1 VGHRVT
7 CNHFNMTTPIDIAII
22 GAGPYGLSIA
32 AHLRA
37 AGVSFRI
44 FGEPLMN
51 WRSRMPK
58 GMHLKSD
65 GFASSL
71 FDPERHFTL
80 AKYCADEGIA
90 YADLG
95 LPVALET
102 FSSYGMAFQKRM
114 VPSLDTRSVGK
125 LACNRG
131 GFRLTLVDGEEL
143 DARRVIIATGI
154 SYYEYL
160 PDELAHLSRA
170 RCTHSADNRDLSG
183 YQGRQVLVLGRGASS
198 TDIAALLLE
207 QGASVQIV
215 SREPVIFH
223 LPPGDKPRTMW
234 QRIRHPNF
242 GLGPSFKSAVY
253 TLFPDLFHWL
263 PVRLRR
269 RIVRRHLGPAAVW
282 FIRDKL
288 VGHVPMRS
296 GYLLKAADERNGR
309 VHVEFT
315 HQDGSTLELEADHV
329 IAGTGYQ
336 VNLERLPYLDAA
348 VRARIALEGT
358 SPALSRH
365 FESSVPGLYFVG
377 MASAVSFGPLTRFAH
392 GAGYTA
398 RRISA
403 HLRRPRSRES
413 LDRLAR
419 APR

>member
-1 VGHRVT
+1 MPT
-7 CNHFNMTTPIDIAII
+7 SIDVAII

-44 FGEPLMN
+44 FGEPMKN

-80 AKYCADEGIA
+80 AKYCADQGIP

-95 LPVALET
+95 RPVALET

-114 VPSLDTRSVGK
+114 VPSLDTRAVGK
-125 LACNRG
+125 LECHRD

-143 DARRVIIATGI
+143 EARRVVIATGI
-154 SYYEYL
+154 SYFEHL
-160 PDELAHLSRA
+160 PGELSDLPRT
-170 RCTHSADNRDLSG
+170 RCTHSADNHDLSG

-198 TDIAALLLE
+198 TDIAALLLDH
-207 QGASVQIV
+207 GASVQIV

-253 TLFPDLFHWL
+253 TLFPDLFRWL

-288 VGHVPMRS
+288 VGQVSMRS
-296 GYLLKAADERNGR
+296 GYVLKAADERNGR

-336 VNLERLPYLDAA
+336 VDLERLPFLDAA
-348 VRARIALEGT
+348 VRARVALEGT

-403 HLRRPRSRES
+403 HLRRPRPRES
-413 LDRLAR
+413 VDHLAR
-419 APR
+419 ATQ